1 MYWPSK
7 DIDTRLSEKI
17 SADWWAAA
25 AVIQE
30 KISEASGK
38 RKKDGPLTSKP
49 AELRNNLSK
58 KVQGGMKAGA
68 Y

>member
-7 DIDTRLSEKI
+7 DIDTRLSENI

-25 AVIQE
+25 AVIQK

-38 RKKDGPLTSKP
+38 LKKDGPLTSKL
-49 AELRNNLSK
+49 AELRDDFAK

-68 Y
+68 F